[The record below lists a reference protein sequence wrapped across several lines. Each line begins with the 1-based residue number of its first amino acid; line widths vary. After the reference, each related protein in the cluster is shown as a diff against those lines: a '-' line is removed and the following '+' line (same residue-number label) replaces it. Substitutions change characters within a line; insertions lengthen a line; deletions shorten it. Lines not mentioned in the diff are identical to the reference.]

1 MTKAIQSQNQ
11 LFSEVDLSAHLETTF
26 IEDEL
31 WLVIKAKEREK
42 LMSPNLF
49 NVTQEQVDNPMYW
62 INL

>member
-11 LFSEVDLSAHLETTF
+11 LFSEVDLSMNLETTF

-31 WLVIKAKEREK
+31 WAAIKARERQN
-42 LMSPNLF
+42 LMSPKLF
-49 NVTQEQVDNPMYW
+49 NVTQELVENPMYW

>member
-11 LFSEVDLSAHLETTF
+11 LFSEVDLSMNLETTF

-31 WLVIKAKEREK
+31 WAAIKARERQN
-42 LMSPNLF
+42 LMSSNLF
-49 NVTQEQVDNPMYW
+49 NVTQEQVENPMYW

>member
-11 LFSEVDLSAHLETTF
+11 LFSEVDLSAHLEATF

-31 WLVIKAKEREK
+31 WLVIKAKERQN
-42 LMSPNLF
+42 LMSSNLF
-49 NVTQEQVDNPMYW
+49 NVTQEQVENPLYW